1 MKEDEIEEVE
11 LDLRDEDSPTAGP
24 ATERSDEVDEATQAF
39 ARLEGE
45 MAMMR
50 RAVQQLATERADI
63 NIPDYTETLGQM
75 AGQLEKITET
85 LTGISDKPAIKLTP
99 EAIANQIKHASADMQ
114 RENHELFKQARQGLD
129 SATGQLR
136 ALVGQVRTEAEQK
149 RQAWHYAAAG
159 LLAGIL
165 LWSILPGTIARAMPD
180 SWYWPERMA
189 GRLLGES
196 SRWNA
201 GSRMMQSAD
210 PQAWHVLVTAADI
223 QRDNRDKIE
232 ACRKRA
238 SSSKKNV
245 SCTIKFPAGN

>member
-1 MKEDEIEEVE
+1 MKEDEIEQVE
-11 LDLRDEDSPTAGP
+11 LELEAEESPPTPVPCSTDGP
-24 ATERSDEVDEATQAF
+24 DEAAQAF

-75 AGQLEKITET
+75 AGRLDT
-85 LTGISDKPAIKLTP
+85 LSKSLTSISERPAIKLTP
-99 EAIANQIKHASADMQ
+99 ETIADQIKRAAVDIQ
-114 RENHELFKQARQGLD
+114 RENHELLKQARKGLD
-129 SATGQLR
+129 SATGQLN
-136 ALVGQVRTEAEQK
+136 ALIGQVRTEAEQK
-149 RQAWHYAAAG
+149 RQAWRYAAAG

-180 SWYWPERMA
+180 SWHWPERMA

-196 SRWNA
+196 SQWNA

-238 SSSKKNV
+238 SSSKRSV

>member
-1 MKEDEIEEVE
+1 MKEDEIDEVE
-11 LDLRDEDSPTAGP
+11 LDIEGEDEPSASPDTG
-24 ATERSDEVDEATQAF
+24 TSDEPDEAKQAF

-50 RAVQQLATERADI
+50 RAVQQLATERADF

-75 AGQLEKITET
+75 AGQLDTMSKSLSSIGER
-85 LTGISDKPAIKLTP
+85 PAIKLTP
-99 EAIANQIKHASADMQ
+99 ESIADQIKRASADMQ
-114 RENHELFKQARQGLD
+114 RENREQLAQARRGLD
-129 SATGQLR
+129 SAAGRLNV
-136 ALVGQVRTEAEQK
+136 LIGQVRTEAEQK
-149 RQAWHYAAAG
+149 RQTWHYAAAG

-238 SSSKKNV
+238 SSSKRSV
-245 SCTIKFPAGN
+245 SCTIKIPAGN